1 MKERVAIYQLIFLR
15 VLKCL
20 LETVVKNGL
29 RKWGYSCRQ
38 PLHSQSLHGLSLSRA
53 HKPLVPTVTVRRENS
68 HINSHST
75 VLFITRQLLIR
86 NTNLP
91 FLEWLVNVL
100 FTLIQIPQGKSWK
113 PHTEFRSAD
122 WWGRIKISDY
132 GQYCT
137 VQGNYVGDMIDDT
150 LGDFRRKD
158 SVTAETFRNDSGQC
172 LTLSYSSELQGKP

>member
-1 MKERVAIYQLIFLR
+1 MNNYERKGCHIPADFLK

-38 PLHSQSLHGLSLSRA
+38 PLDSQSLLIFEQGSQA
-53 HKPLVPTVTVRRENS
+53 VIRRENS
-68 HINSHST
+68 YINYRST
-75 VLFITRQLLIR
+75 VLFFSTRQLLIR

-113 PHTEFRSAD
+113 PQTEFRSAD
-122 WWGRIKISDY
+122 WWGRIKISNY
-132 GQYCT
+132 GQYCI

-158 SVTAETFRNDSGQC
+158 SVTAETFRKDSGQC
-172 LTLSYSSELQGKP
+172 LKLSYSSELQGKP